1 MVHRMGSG
9 WRRRDVLRAALGG
22 LTLAC
27 GAQATDTPARTASA
41 IASPGRPDS
50 PLAANAALGVW
61 PAQIANA
68 SAEIREA
75 YAYAVRGP
83 RSLRSIPCY
92 CGCGAAGHR
101 DNQDCYVK
109 TFAANGWV
117 VLDLHG
123 YG

>member
-1 MVHRMGSG
+1 MS
-9 WRRRDVLRAALGG
+9 RRDLLRATVGAFVA
-22 LTLAC
+22 AC
-27 GAQATDTPARTASA
+27 GAPAVVAPDGGTPAATKA
-41 IASPGRPDS
+41 GRPDS
-50 PLAANAALGVW
+50 PLAANAALGIW
-61 PAQIANA
+61 PDQIARA
-68 SAEIREA
+68 SAEVREA
-75 YAYAVRGP
+75 YAYAARGP

-109 TFAANGWV
+109 TFAADGWV